1 MGVFLGEIM
10 ASSKEFRDFV
20 LEQLRGLDNIVC
32 KPMMGEFLL
41 YFQGVLFGGIY
52 DDRFLIKMTNS
63 NKKYNLVQEIPYKN
77 AKPMYMVENLD
88 DVEYLKEIVIETCGE
103 LKK

>member
-1 MGVFLGEIM
+1 
-10 ASSKEFRDFV
+10 
-20 LEQLRGLDNIVC
+20 
-32 KPMMGEFLL
+32 MMGEFLL

-52 DDRFLIKMTNS
+52 DDRLLIKMTNS
-63 NKKYNLVQEIPYKN
+63 NKQYNLVQEIPYKN

>member
-1 MGVFLGEIM
+1 M

-52 DDRFLIKMTNS
+52 DDRLLIKMTNA
-63 NKKYNLVQEIPYKN
+63 NRKYNLGQEIPYKN

-88 DVEYLKEIVIETCGE
+88 DVEYLREIVIETCGE

>member
-1 MGVFLGEIM
+1 M

-20 LEQLRGLDNIVC
+20 LEQLRGLENIVC
-32 KPMMGEFLL
+32 KPMMGEFIL
-41 YFQGVLFGGIY
+41 YFQGILFGGIY
-52 DDRFLIKMTNS
+52 DDRLLIKMTNS

-88 DVEYLKEIVIETCGE
+88 DVEYLKDLVVDTCVDLE
-103 LKK
+103 K

>member
-1 MGVFLGEIM
+1 M

-20 LEQLRGLDNIVC
+20 LEQFRGLENIVC

-52 DDRFLIKMTNS
+52 DDRLLIKMTNS

-77 AKPMYMVENLD
+77 AKPMYMVESLD
-88 DVEYLKEIVIETCGE
+88 DVEYLREIVIQTCDDLRE
-103 LKK
+103 

>member
-1 MGVFLGEIM
+1 M

>member
-1 MGVFLGEIM
+1 M

-20 LEQLRGLDNIVC
+20 LEQFRGLENIVC

-41 YFQGVLFGGIY
+41 YFQGILFGGIY
-52 DDRFLIKMTNS
+52 DDRLLIKMTNS

-88 DVEYLKEIVIETCGE
+88 DVEYLEDLVVDTCVDLE
-103 LKK
+103 K